1 MTGLPEPP
9 GVDDTAADAW
19 PGDWL
24 RGVLGLCVLHALAE
38 GPTYGYALV
47 VRLAAG
53 GLGTIKGG
61 TLYPLLSRLEQTGLV
76 DVEWRAGEG
85 GPGRKYYALTDA
97 GRSVLATGAH
107 DWARFAEVTTRFM
120 RDAGTTAARGTT
132 TTMTTTEEN
141 S

>member
-1 MTGLPEPP
+1 MTRPPEPP
-9 GVDDTAADAW
+9 CVGDVTPDAW

-24 RGVLGLCVLHALAE
+24 RGVLGLCALHALAE

-97 GRSVLATGAH
+97 GRSALAAGAH
-107 DWARFAEVTTRFM
+107 DWARFAEATTRFM
-120 RDAGTTAARGTT
+120 HDAATT
-132 TTMTTTEEN
+132 TPKED